1 MLSTYIKNRG
11 TSKTIIHN
19 NNHNH
24 VKQLN
29 WDTDYDGNVA
39 NISLDLNKDGK
50 HDHYYLSLDNH
61 DLATILNVPSVNSSI
76 ENRLKN
82 DFLKSSFTH
91 EPSIYQIESQDIYQP
106 PIINTPSTYKESYQ
120 NKDIK
125 YSLPQEINKSVNP
138 IYTHISSPLQNE
150 ELIVP
155 LTINDKTI
163 DKYTF
168 TPKRRHKKTK
178 THKTHR
184 VYKKLKS
191 HKLSNH
197 KRKSKTNKSFSLF

>member
-11 TSKTIIHN
+11 TSKTIFHN

-29 WDTDYDGNVA
+29 WDSDYDGNVA
-39 NISLDLNKDGK
+39 NISVDLNKDGK
-50 HDHYYLSLDNH
+50 HQHYDLSLDNQ
-61 DLATILNVPSVNSSI
+61 DLANILNVPSINLSL

-82 DFLKSSFTH
+82 DFFKSSFTH
-91 EPSIYQIESQDIYQP
+91 DPSVYQIESPYTHNQLLTPLYQ
-106 PIINTPSTYKESYQ
+106 ESYQ
-120 NKDIK
+120 NKDIT
-125 YSLPQEINKSVNP
+125 SILPQEINKSVNP
-138 IYTHISSPLQNE
+138 MYTHISSPLPNE

-155 LTINDKTI
+155 LTINDNKI
-163 DKYTF
+163 GKYTF

-184 VYKKLKS
+184 VYKKIKS
-191 HKLSNH
+191 HKLSNR
-197 KRKSKTNKSFSLF
+197 KRKSKINKSFSLF